1 MISREY
7 PDRPLL
13 GVSGLIRRQ
22 DRVLLVQRSRPPLA
36 GLWSL
41 PGGLVEA
48 GETLEEAARREI
60 REETGI
66 EAHALERIGLEEII
80 ERDEAGTARRH
91 FVLAVFKGR
100 YRSGTVVA
108 GDDARAAIW
117 ADPSNPDGLALT
129 EGTARRLGDEA
140 AE

>member
-1 MISREY
+1 MTSREY

-13 GVSGLIRRQ
+13 GVSGLIRHEN
-22 DRVLLVQRSRPPLA
+22 RVLLVRRGRPPLA

-48 GETLEEAARREI
+48 GESLEEAARREI

-66 EAHALERIGLEEII
+66 ETDELEQIGLDEII
-80 ERDEAGTARRH
+80 ERDEAGKTRAH

-100 YRSGTVVA
+100 YRSGAVMA
-108 GDDARAAIW
+108 GDDAGAAIW
-117 ADPSNPDGLALT
+117 MDPSNPDGLALT

-140 AE
+140 GG

>member
-22 DRVLLVQRSRPPLA
+22 DRVLLVQRSRPPLT

-66 EAHALERIGLEEII
+66 EADALEQIGLEEII
-80 ERDEAGTARRH
+80 ERDEAGAARLH
-91 FVLAVFKGR
+91 FVLAVFRGR

-140 AE
+140 RE